1 MDRMYQYNWD
11 SLELERR
18 AAPSSEEPRVIAR
31 IEAHKGSAPTP
42 SLSKL
47 AELAMPPRFM
57 RAF

>member
-1 MDRMYQYNWD
+1 MDRMYRRET
-11 SLELERR
+11 LEPEVP

-31 IEAHKGSAPTP
+31 IDGHTSSVPKP